1 MQCPKCK
8 SEDAV
13 KLSLVYAAGLSDVKT
28 RSRGHGLALGDGGL
42 LLGFGSSKAAGTS
55 QTQLSKLASPP
66 HKKRYR
72 HVILAWLI
80 GLLMAGPLVD
90 VFTASAANPDAV
102 LRHDFQ
108 IFAYISTAIVALI
121 LVALW
126 SFNRTIFPRKRDIWN
141 RSFMC
146 RRCGQF
152 FQLASD
158 EEKS

>member
-1 MQCPKCK
+1 MQCPKCN

-13 KLSLVYAAGLSDVKT
+13 KLSLVHAAGLSDVKT
-28 RSRGHGLALGDGGL
+28 RSRGLGIALSDGGL
-42 LLGFGSSKAAGTS
+42 LLGFGRSRAAGTS
-55 QTQLSKLASPP
+55 QTQLSKLAAPP

-80 GLLMAGPLVD
+80 GLLMAGPLID
-90 VFTASAANPDAV
+90 VFTASAANPDAM

-108 IFAYISTAIVALI
+108 IFAYISTAIVALV

-126 SFNRTIFPRKRDIWN
+126 SFNRTIFPRRRDLWN

-146 RRCGQF
+146 RRCGEI
-152 FQLASD
+152 FQAPPGQ
-158 EEKS
+158 

>member
-13 KLSLVYAAGLSDVKT
+13 KLSLVHAAGLSDVKT

-55 QTQLSKLASPP
+55 QTQLSKLAAPP

-72 HVILAWLI
+72 RVILAWLI
-80 GLLMAGPLVD
+80 GLLMAGPLID
-90 VFTASAANPDAV
+90 VFTASELNPDAL
-102 LRHDFQ
+102 LRHDFKLSV
-108 IFAYISTAIVALI
+108 YISFAVVAFI

-126 SFNRTIFPRKRDIWN
+126 SFNRTIFPRRCELWN

-146 RRCGQF
+146 RRCGEI
-152 FQLASD
+152 FQASGF
-158 EEKS
+158 